1 MMTFLTLRI
10 EILNLNFCG
19 AVRLPGGGQRWG
31 GWNGIGGWMELTA
44 CFASLLASH
53 GCGAKQNGDEL
64 LLHGDLHSPDHMAF
78 TVNSL
83 CCPFRC
89 W

>member
-53 GCGAKQNGDEL
+53 GFHRQFSL
-64 LLHGDLHSPDHMAF
+64 LSVPLLVKCETTLSHMLP
-78 TVNSL
+78 TVLLTFVGNK
-83 CCPFRC
+83 
-89 W
+89 